1 MDDEGQF
8 VSALQTVI
16 SPVVLISG
24 VGMLLLSMTNRFS
37 HASNRLRTL
46 AEAWRRSQELRSQIT
61 PQIRILNRRLRI
73 LLIAIA
79 LGLGCVLLISLL
91 IVTLFASYLFY
102 INLRGL
108 VVCLFALSLATLVT
122 SLALFIR
129 DMTLA
134 LAALKEELR
143 DIL

>member
-1 MDDEGQF
+1 MEEQQF
-8 VSALQTVI
+8 VSVLQAVI

-24 VGMLLLSMTNRFS
+24 VGMLVLSMTNRFS
-37 HASNRLRTL
+37 HASNRVRAL
-46 AEAWRRSQELRSQIT
+46 AEAWRKSEHLRGQIA

-73 LLIAIA
+73 LLTAIA
-79 LGLGCVLLISLL
+79 LGLGSVLLTSLL
-91 IVTLFASYLFY
+91 IVTLFANYLFDVS
-102 INLRGL
+102 LRGL
-108 VVCLFALSLATLVT
+108 VIAFFALTLLTLVS

-134 LAALKEELR
+134 LAALDEELR

>member
-1 MDDEGQF
+1 MDDERQF
-8 VSALQTVI
+8 VSALQAVI

-24 VGMLLLSMTNRFS
+24 VGMLVLSMTNRFS
-37 HASNRLRTL
+37 HASNRLRAL
-46 AEAWRRSQELRSQIT
+46 AEAWRKSQDLRSQIA

-79 LGLGCVLLISLL
+79 LGLGCVLLTSLL
-91 IVTLFASYLFY
+91 IVALFASYLFAV
-102 INLRGL
+102 NLRGL
-108 VVCLFALSLATLVT
+108 VITFFALSLVTLVT

-134 LAALKEELR
+134 LTALNEELH

>member
-1 MDDEGQF
+1 MDDERQF

-24 VGMLLLSMTNRFS
+24 VGLLLLSMTNRFG

-46 AEAWRRSQELRSQIT
+46 VEAWRSSQELRSQIT
-61 PQIRILNRRLRI
+61 PQIRILNRRLHI
-73 LLIAIA
+73 LVIAIA
-79 LGLGCVLLISLL
+79 LGLGCVLLTSLL
-91 IVTLFASYLFY
+91 IVTLFAGYLFG

-122 SLALFIR
+122 SLALFIG

-134 LAALKEELR
+134 FSGTQR
-143 DIL
+143 GIT